1 MLEVTILGHSLII
14 RQLTEIEQTRS
25 FEDLWLTLN
34 NDGYFISARF
44 TPQAADERM
53 TVRRLATALR
63 LLNDHLPGRLV

>member
-44 TPQAADERM
+44 TPQAADEIWI
-53 TVRRLATALR
+53 
-63 LLNDHLPGRLV
+63 LL